1 MQVTSLFVC
10 LLLCSVGAELKDDIK
25 SALQRVADQMQAK
38 YNMSIAASFFSPML
52 KTSVAA
58 GYTDS
63 GLGLGTPSRKALP
76 DDMYVWGS
84 TTKMFTAAAIL
95 QLVDAG
101 KVSLTDTIAKHID
114 SILIHLCGKTLSHHF
129 GESIQ
134 SVQIQHLLH
143 MTSGLADYD
152 GESYA
157 RDQFANRSK
166 DFGPVEIIFNY
177 VSPKLMYVPGT
188 MQSYCSTNYILLGFV
203 LANHLHKSGAS
214 WSWQGYNQ
222 LSVIP
227 DALQKAFQTSKFVTA
242 GTCKDQTP
250 VHGFMESY
258 SSASLPPQDVW
269 NVSCVGGW
277 TAGNYLGS
285 VDDVARFSYGL
296 WSNKNPRIVSASAQT
311 HLVNFSAP
319 SSWGHGFKFY
329 GMGTFS
335 LDWSI
340 GDGEAYGH
348 VGDTYGYQSQTT
360 YFPEADFVISVATNV
375 ETSSQA
381 QPADFTCLAYHEV
394 KAVMDGT
401 RAPKCTF
408 VVPHRFIGKCSC
420 SADVIV

>member
-1 MQVTSLFVC
+1 MHIIALSVF
-10 LLLCSVGAELKDDIK
+10 LLLGSAGAGLGDDIN
-25 SALQRVADQMQAK
+25 SALQRVANQMQAK
-38 YNMSIAASFFSPML
+38 YNMSIAAAFFSPTL

-63 GLGLGTPSRKALP
+63 GLGIGTPTRKALP
-76 DDMYVWGS
+76 DDVYVWGS
-84 TTKMFTAAAIL
+84 TTKMFTGAAVL

-101 KVSLTDTIAKHID
+101 RVALTDAITLHID
-114 SILIHLCGKTLSHHF
+114 PILVHLCGKTLMQHF
-129 GESIQ
+129 GEAIKA
-134 SVQIQHLLH
+134 VQIQHLLH
-143 MTSGLADYD
+143 MTSGIADYD

-157 RDQFANRSK
+157 RAQFANRSK
-166 DFGPVEIIFNY
+166 DFSPVEIISNY
-177 VSPKLMYVPGT
+177 VSTNLTYTPGT
-188 MQSYCSTNYILLGFV
+188 MQSYCSTNYILLGLV
-203 LANHLHKSGAS
+203 LANHYHKNGST
-214 WSWQGYNQ
+214 WSWQGYDQ

-227 DALQKAFQTSKFVTA
+227 GALQKAFKTSQFLTA
-242 GTCKDQTP
+242 GTCKDHTP

-285 VDDVARFSYGL
+285 VDDVARFSYEL
-296 WSNKNPRIVSASAQT
+296 WSTKKHNIVSADAQS

-319 SSWGHGFKFY
+319 SPWGHSFKFY

-360 YFPEADFVISVATNV
+360 YFPEADFVLSVATNV
-375 ETSSQA
+375 ETTSQA

-394 KAVMDGT
+394 KAALDGT
-401 RAPKCTF
+401 PAPKCTF
-408 VVPHRFIGKCSC
+408 VVPHQFIGTCKCS
-420 SADVIV
+420 SDVII